1 VPQLWLPGVEG
12 PQDDFVDR
20 VHRQIERFARERG
33 LERISVEVE
42 LDGGS
47 RFHLDT
53 ISPEPGYGFVTLK
66 PHPVDDPEVP
76 DEVIA
81 PIASIRRI
89 ELDDA
94 EEQRRPFGFTLPL
107 TQG

>member
-1 VPQLWLPGVEG
+1 MPQLWLPGVEG
-12 PQDDFVDR
+12 PQDDFVER
-20 VHRQIERFARERG
+20 VHRQIERFGRDHAVERV
-33 LERISVEVE
+33 SVVVE

-47 RFHLDT
+47 RFDLDT
-53 ISPEPGYGFVTLK
+53 ISPEPGYGFVTLR
-66 PHPVDDPEVP
+66 PHPADDPGVP

-94 EEQRRPFGFTLPL
+94 EEQRRPFGFTFPAPS
-107 TQG
+107 G

>member
-1 VPQLWLPGVEG
+1 MPQLWLPGVEG
-12 PQDDFVDR
+12 PQDDSVDR

-33 LERISVEVE
+33 LERVSVEVE
-42 LDGGS
+42 LEGGS

-53 ISPEPGYGFVTLK
+53 ISPEPGYGFVTLT

-76 DEVIA
+76 DGVIV
-81 PIASIRRI
+81 PVASIRRI

-94 EEQRRPFGFTLPL
+94 VEQRRPFGFTLPEPK
-107 TQG
+107 